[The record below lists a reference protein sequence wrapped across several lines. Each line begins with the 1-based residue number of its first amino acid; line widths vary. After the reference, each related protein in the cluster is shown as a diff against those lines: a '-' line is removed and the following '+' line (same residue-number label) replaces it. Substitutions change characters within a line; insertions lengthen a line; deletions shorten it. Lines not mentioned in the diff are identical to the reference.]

1 MILIATYSSRSVA
14 ELVISE
20 VIALSRQL
28 CDRTTEMRRG
38 EWNKVS
44 KGCWEIRNKT
54 LGIVGYGHI
63 GSQLSVLAEAMGM
76 RVLYYDVIP
85 LMPLGQAA
93 QVDTLEELLQNSDFV
108 TLHVPELPETI
119 NMIGA
124 EELAHMKQGSY
135 LLNNARGKVVD
146 LHALTAALKSGKL
159 AGAAVD
165 VFPKEPAKNGQY
177 FDNSLNGFAEE
188 LRQQP
193 NIILTPHIGGSTE
206 EAQRAIGAEVGSA
219 LVRYINFGASL
230 GAVNFPEV
238 ILKPIIGDNVIR
250 LCHIHL
256 NQPGVLKG
264 VNAVLGEYNVERQLS
279 DSKGGIAYLMA
290 DIADVKQEDIKD
302 IYSSIM
308 STTANVATRVLY

>member
-1 MILIATYSSRSVA
+1 M
-14 ELVISE
+14 
-20 VIALSRQL
+20 
-28 CDRTTEMRRG
+28 
-38 EWNKVS
+38 KVS

-76 RVLYYDVIP
+76 RVLYYDVLP
-85 LMPLGQAA
+85 LMPLGSA
-93 QVDTLEELLQNSDFV
+93 QQTDTLEELLQNSDFV

-119 NMIGA
+119 NMIG
-124 EELAHMKQGSY
+124 EEQFSHMKQGSY
-135 LLNNARGKVVD
+135 FLNNARGTVVD

-165 VFPKEPAKNGQY
+165 VFPKEPAKNGKF
-177 FDNSLNGFAEE
+177 FDQNLNDFCDE
-188 LRQQP
+188 LVQQP

-238 ILKPIIGDNVIR
+238 NLKPIIGDNVIR

-279 DSKGGIAYLMA
+279 DSRGGVAYLMA
-290 DIADVKQEDIKD
+290 DIADVKTEDIKR

-308 STTANVATRVLY
+308 STSANVATRILY